1 MLKVCKPQP
10 EPANGRTQELRS
22 EIGQVL
28 SGIWLQELTVDEG
41 IAELQTKTQEILDR
55 PKPGL

>member
-10 EPANGRTQELRS
+10 EPANGRTQELRADIS
-22 EIGQVL
+22 QVL

-41 IAELQTKTQEILDR
+41 IAELQAKTQEILDM